1 VWALTSL
8 LLRGVMMSRFGEFG
22 QAALTEIFSL
32 ANQAKFHAANA
43 MLARRRQKGEEKL
56 SLRELAQ
63 KERLYKMDLSMKEQE
78 LAAKMGVSQRRDSLF
93 KDIALYA
100 GIGIGALVIL
110 ITLGVMFVGAKRES
124 QFEYLIEEAK

>member
-1 VWALTSL
+1 
-8 LLRGVMMSRFGEFG
+8 MSRFGEFG

-32 ANQAKFHAANA
+32 ANQAQLHAAN
-43 MLARRRQKGEEKL
+43 MILAERRRKGEEKL
-56 SLRELAQ
+56 SRRELAQ

-78 LAAKMGVSQRRDSLF
+78 LAAKMGISQRRDSLF

-124 QFEYLIEEAK
+124 QFEYLIEETK